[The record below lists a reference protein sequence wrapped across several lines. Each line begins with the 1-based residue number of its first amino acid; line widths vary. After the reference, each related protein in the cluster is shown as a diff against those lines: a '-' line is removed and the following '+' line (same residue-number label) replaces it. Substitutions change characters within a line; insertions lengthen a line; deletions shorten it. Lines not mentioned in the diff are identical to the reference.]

1 MFKDLIKTCE
11 DEGKHETVMVTCA
24 STAEILNVK
33 KDDFF
38 YYYHQENMVFS
49 TLQQTLCQVL

>member
-1 MFKDLIKTCE
+1 
-11 DEGKHETVMVTCA
+11 MVTCA
-24 STAEILNVK
+24 STEEILNVK